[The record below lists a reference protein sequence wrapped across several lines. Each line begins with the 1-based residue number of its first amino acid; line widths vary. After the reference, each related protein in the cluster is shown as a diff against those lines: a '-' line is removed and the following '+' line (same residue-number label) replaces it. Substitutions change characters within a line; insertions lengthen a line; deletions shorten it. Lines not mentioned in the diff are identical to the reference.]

1 MNKRNLISSLEFK
14 DDLEDIISVGESEKE
29 NRNELKKL
37 LSKNRG
43 HSDYGRQLTYNKKL
57 EKELDSLPDKASK
70 YFRKSLDEYK
80 FNLEVYVP
88 HSMVIS
94 KKEYVDKNYMLN
106 HLVKS
111 EDIIK
116 SKKKQI
122 FHISKETRK
131 FAHQYEFVREENMPH
146 QMKYLSNIENM
157 YKNKGYNTTG
167 INYKKD
173 DNIFNPSF
181 LLDSKYGNNS
191 KTDAVKYGQNNYKK
205 DYKVDKWLLT
215 TFDDYIQNKN
225 KGVHKRDS
233 NKNIEET
240 LEDDDE
246 KQKMLA
252 QIKKDLDEQNKIKN
266 MSPKLYSSY
275 SKSIKKEIESIK
287 NTINNVDN
295 LNDFFNKKS
304 FDFKNINLYNLLDLS
319 KNTTNENFN
328 KNNDINKVNN
338 NDEKNIKQKKIIDFN
353 SNIFLSSK
361 GMKNYKNKNQFLPDL
376 INPQKDNKDINNNEI
391 ISQNKSDKK
400 EKNIVIPKILIKE
413 SLNRNKN
420 RKKEK
425 ESTYLSD
432 RKLKEIQKEKQLTQ
446 LYDKLYNRKS
456 NSIFPY
462 KQISNYFTKYTHR
475 KIPLPNT
482 DRGSNIHGLV
492 EELQNKINDN
502 NFAGFAKLNNN
513 IKNNMNF
520 NYKNEENQN
529 KKLVDEDYINKL
541 DNKIL
546 KMHYGFT
553 DKLLSNKNDHIN
565 IE

>member
-43 HSDYGRQLTYNKKL
+43 HSDFGRQLTYNKKL

-225 KGVHKRDS
+225 KGVHKRDP

-400 EKNIVIPKILIKE
+400 
-413 SLNRNKN
+413 
-420 RKKEK
+420 
-425 ESTYLSD
+425 
-432 RKLKEIQKEKQLTQ
+432 
-446 LYDKLYNRKS
+446 
-456 NSIFPY
+456 
-462 KQISNYFTKYTHR
+462 
-475 KIPLPNT
+475 
-482 DRGSNIHGLV
+482 
-492 EELQNKINDN
+492 
-502 NFAGFAKLNNN
+502 
-513 IKNNMNF
+513 
-520 NYKNEENQN
+520 
-529 KKLVDEDYINKL
+529 
-541 DNKIL
+541 
-546 KMHYGFT
+546 
-553 DKLLSNKNDHIN
+553 
-565 IE
+565 